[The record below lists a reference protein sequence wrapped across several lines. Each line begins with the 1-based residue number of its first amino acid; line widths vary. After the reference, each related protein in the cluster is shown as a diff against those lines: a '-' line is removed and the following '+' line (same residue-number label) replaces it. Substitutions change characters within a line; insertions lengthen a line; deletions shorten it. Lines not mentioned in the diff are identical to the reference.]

1 MERAFAALRTLIYST
16 GFIFLWGWLAFM
28 VRDWGRDLWSGA
40 IPAWGWQVGVAL
52 MILGAAVVLACL
64 ATFAFVGRGT
74 PAPFDPPRELVPVGP
89 YRFVRNP
96 MYVGALIVLLG
107 FALYERSVSALA
119 FVLFAWLAAHLL
131 VVLIEEPGLERRF
144 GESYLRYKASVR
156 RWIPTT
162 ALTSSPP
169 SSPDRLDP
177 HSG

>member
-1 MERAFAALRTLIYST
+1 MERAFAALRTLLYAS
-16 GFIFLWGWLAFM
+16 GFIFIWGWLAFM
-28 VRDWGRDLWSGA
+28 ARDWGRDLWTGA
-40 IPAWGWQVGVAL
+40 VPTGARPVGVVL
-52 MILGAAVVLACL
+52 MILGAAIVLSCL

-107 FALYERSVSALA
+107 FALYERSAAALG
-119 FVLFAWLAAHLL
+119 FVLFAWLLAHLL

-156 RWIPTT
+156 RWVPGW
-162 ALTSSPP
+162 
-169 SSPDRLDP
+169 R
-177 HSG
+177 